1 MKPTTPQVPRPT
13 EVDDLSDDLPE
24 PEARPWPPAG
34 RNLAMVLWP
43 SFLAAGMATMF
54 MFAWVDPLALE
65 ACALPG
71 PLLGGRLAG
80 YGLGFFFF
88 WGITASASGITL
100 YLASTL
106 DKHSGRRPDEPQ

>member
-1 MKPTTPQVPRPT
+1 MNRPTPQAPRPT
-13 EVDDLSDDLPE
+13 EEVDADDDLPE
-24 PEARPWPPAG
+24 TTNTTWSPVG

-88 WGITASASGITL
+88 WGITASASAITL
-100 YLASTL
+100 YLACTL
-106 DKHSGRRPDEPQ
+106 RSSPEDTQ

>member
-1 MKPTTPQVPRPT
+1 MKQPTPPAQRPA
-13 EVDDLSDDLPE
+13 EAKAADDDLPE
-24 PEARPWPPAG
+24 TKPSAWPAAG

-65 ACALPG
+65 ACALPSS
-71 PLLGGRLAG
+71 LLSGRLAG

-88 WGITASASGITL
+88 WGISASASGITL

-106 DKHSGRRPDEPQ
+106 RSPTDEPK

>member
-1 MKPTTPQVPRPT
+1 MNRPTPQAPRPT
-13 EVDDLSDDLPE
+13 EEVEADDDLPE
-24 PEARPWPPAG
+24 TAKTTWSPVG

-54 MFAWVDPLALE
+54 LFAWVDPLALE

-88 WGITASASGITL
+88 WGITASASAITL
-100 YLASTL
+100 YLACTL
-106 DKHSGRRPDEPQ
+106 RSSPEETQ

>member
-1 MKPTTPQVPRPT
+1 MSQPTPQAPRPT
-13 EVDDLSDDLPE
+13 EADELDADPPE
-24 PEARPWPPAG
+24 PVAPGWSATSRH
-34 RNLAMVLWP
+34 LAMVLWP

-88 WGITASASGITL
+88 WGVTASASGITL

-106 DKHSGRRPDEPQ
+106 RRRPEEPK

>member
-1 MKPTTPQVPRPT
+1 MNEPKPPAPPPP
-13 EVDDLSDDLPE
+13 EAVDADDDLPE
-24 PEARPWPPAG
+24 AARANWSPVG

-65 ACALPG
+65 ASALPG
-71 PLLGGRLAG
+71 PLLGGRLTG

-88 WGITASASGITL
+88 WGITARQRHHAVSLLHA
-100 YLASTL
+100 AQ
-106 DKHSGRRPDEPQ
+106 PP

>member
-1 MKPTTPQVPRPT
+1 MNQPKPPAPPPT
-13 EVDDLSDDLPE
+13 ETVDADDDLPE
-24 PEARPWPPAG
+24 PPGVTWSPAG

-88 WGITASASGITL
+88 WGITASASAITL
-100 YLASTL
+100 YLACTL
-106 DKHSGRRPDEPQ
+106 RNRPDEPQ

>member
-1 MKPTTPQVPRPT
+1 MNRPT
-13 EVDDLSDDLPE
+13 PPAPLPAEAEEAGDDLPE
-24 PEARPWPPAG
+24 PAPAQWSPAG

-106 DKHSGRRPDEPQ
+106 RRRTDETK

>member
-1 MKPTTPQVPRPT
+1 MKQPTPQAPRPT
-13 EVDDLSDDLPE
+13 EELDADNDLPE
-24 PEARPWPPAG
+24 PTNATWSPVG

-88 WGITASASGITL
+88 WGITASASAITL
-100 YLASTL
+100 YLACTL
-106 DKHSGRRPDEPQ
+106 RSSPEDTQ

>member
-1 MKPTTPQVPRPT
+1 MKRPTPQAPLPT
-13 EVDDLSDDLPE
+13 EAEDAGDDLPE
-24 PEARPWPPAG
+24 PAPAHWSPVG

-54 MFAWVDPLALE
+54 MFVWVDPLALE

-88 WGITASASGITL
+88 WGITASASGTTL
-100 YLASTL
+100 YLSSTL
-106 DKHSGRRPDEPQ
+106 RRRADEPQ

>member
-1 MKPTTPQVPRPT
+1 MNQPQAPRPS
-13 EVDDLSDDLPE
+13 DNADDDLPE
-24 PEARPWPPAG
+24 PQSGAWSPVG

-80 YGLGFFFF
+80 YGVGFFFF
-88 WGITASASGITL
+88 WGITASASAITL
-100 YLASTL
+100 YLACTL
-106 DKHSGRRPDEPQ
+106 RGRPDETK